1 MAEKTITLYGT
12 AAAVVKGSA
21 PATHFSAGAEVTLGT
36 ADDPALIV
44 KFDAIPSAYQFCRIQ
59 EEYQKLMVYL
69 CHESARA
76 TWPQVNA
83 YCLQQAVD
91 IASVTDAAAQKNR
104 HMGRAGLDYDELPGW
119 AEVELT
125 SYGTRYDTDWA
136 DAAKYGVRFE
146 GYGNEYHD
154 TMYYPAME
162 TPYGSHKPY
171 LQLTLDTADLV
182 GLVLASR
189 APTSGFVDRTK
200 PAIFRWSVQ
209 ADGVCI
215 GEVAQTSAVFRW
227 RQGAS
232 GTVHEISCGTANSCT
247 VPANTFPGTNEL
259 QWQVTVTANTGKSVT
274 SDWYTLTTAD
284 AACSAE
290 IESPDSVILDGS
302 AANTF
307 AWRHIIATGTQP
319 TGYDLQKSTDGVSWT
334 ALRSETNTAA
344 VSTVIP
350 ADTLPAGTLYW
361 RVRTYN
367 ADGTAGSWSDAAQVI
382 VIAPPAQPGVTV
394 QEESPRP
401 VLQWTS
407 TGQQGYEVEI
417 GDYRSGTV
425 FGPDQRWRCPE
436 ILPDG
441 QYVARVRVVNTYGLW
456 SDWGST
462 PLTVSH
468 TAGAAITLQVSAGH
482 RAELSWSTSGT
493 YDRYIVLRDGKPIA
507 RVKARSYTDH
517 KSMGAVAYQVMG
529 LPAEGYNYGRSN
541 DVTCEISAGTLML
554 CDLDAGEWHALSLS
568 DQQHRQFTES
578 LTQTVTRVSLAG
590 RAYPVAEKTP
600 WHDRSISITW
610 AHSDPLLLAKYD
622 ALEGKAV
629 CVKTPGGRM
638 ICGILD
644 SLQRTEGVFYTAY
657 SATVW
662 QLDDS
667 EVIDYDP

>member
-1 MAEKTITLYGT
+1 MAEKTITLYGA

-21 PATHFSAGAEVTLGT
+21 PATHFSAGAEVTLDTGEDLKLLIAFAAPDAAYRYCRLSKYDNELQVYVSAAPEGSRQVGVYCASLLNPVEMST
-36 ADDPALIV
+36 VTYQNVQEQGFGELEIPSWDDPPIYTVGNAADKLALRNGV
-44 KFDAIPSAYQFCRIQ
+44 VLDAIGSNR
-59 EEYQKLMVYL
+59 L
-69 CHESARA
+69 R
-76 TWPQVNA
+76 
-83 YCLQQAVD
+83 
-91 IASVTDAAAQKNR
+91 SV
-104 HMGRAGLDYDELPGW
+104 
-119 AEVELT
+119 
-125 SYGTRYDTDWA
+125 
-136 DAAKYGVRFE
+136 
-146 GYGNEYHD
+146 
-154 TMYYPAME
+154 E
-162 TPYGSHKPY
+162 TPSGIHKPY
-171 LQLTLDTADLV
+171 LKIVVDTADVV
-182 GLVLASR
+182 GLALASA
-189 APTSGFVDRTK
+189 APSAGYVDRT
-200 PAIFRWSVQ
+200 AAVEFRWSAVP
-209 ADGVCI
+209 DGDCY
-215 GEVAQTSAVFRW
+215 GEVAQTAATFRW

-232 GTVHEISCGTANSCT
+232 GTVHEISCGTVGSCT
-247 VPANTFPGTNEL
+247 VPANTFPGTNAL
-259 QWQVTVTANTGKSVT
+259 QWQVTVTANSGKSVT

-307 AWRHIIATGTQP
+307 VWRHIISTGTQP
-319 TGYDLQKSTDGVSWT
+319 TGYDLQKSTDGASWT
-334 ALRSETNTAA
+334 ALKSETNTAA
-344 VSTVIP
+344 VSAVIP

-436 ILPDG
+436 LLPDG

-456 SDWGST
+456 SAWGST

-468 TAGAAITLQVSAGH
+468 TAGAAITLQISAGH
-482 RAELSWSTSGT
+482 KAELSWSTSGA

-507 RVKARSYTDH
+507 KVKARSYTDH
-517 KSMGAVAYQVMG
+517 RSLGAVTYQVMG
-529 LPAEGYNYGRSN
+529 LPAEGYDYGRSN
-541 DVTCEISAGTLML
+541 AVTCEISAGTLML
-554 CDLDAGEWHALSLS
+554 CDLDAGEWHALGLS

-610 AHSDPLLLAKYD
+610 AHNDPLLLAKYD

-629 CVKTPGGRM
+629 CIKTPGGRM
-638 ICGILD
+638 VCGILD

>member
-1 MAEKTITLYGT
+1 M
-12 AAAVVKGSA
+12 
-21 PATHFSAGAEVTLGT
+21 
-36 ADDPALIV
+36 
-44 KFDAIPSAYQFCRIQ
+44 
-59 EEYQKLMVYL
+59 
-69 CHESARA
+69 
-76 TWPQVNA
+76 
-83 YCLQQAVD
+83 
-91 IASVTDAAAQKNR
+91 
-104 HMGRAGLDYDELPGW
+104 
-119 AEVELT
+119 
-125 SYGTRYDTDWA
+125 
-136 DAAKYGVRFE
+136 
-146 GYGNEYHD
+146 
-154 TMYYPAME
+154 
-162 TPYGSHKPY
+162 
-171 LQLTLDTADLV
+171 
-182 GLVLASR
+182 
-189 APTSGFVDRTK
+189 
-200 PAIFRWSVQ
+200 
-209 ADGVCI
+209 
-215 GEVAQTSAVFRW
+215 
-227 RQGAS
+227 
-232 GTVHEISCGTANSCT
+232 
-247 VPANTFPGTNEL
+247 
-259 QWQVTVTANTGKSVT
+259 TVTANSGKSVT

-290 IESPDSVILDGS
+290 IESPDSVILDGA

-307 AWRHIIATGTQP
+307 AWRHIISTGTQP
-319 TGYDLQKSTDGVSWT
+319 TGYDLQKSSDGASWT
-334 ALRSETNTAA
+334 ALKSETNTAA
-344 VSTVIP
+344 VRAVIP

-382 VIAPPAQPGVTV
+382 VIAPPAQPGVTA

-468 TAGAAITLQVSAGH
+468 TAGAAITLQASAGH
-482 RAELSWSTSGT
+482 KAELSWSTSGA

-507 RVKARSYTDH
+507 KVKARSYTDH
-517 KSMGAVAYQVMG
+517 RSMGAVSYQVMG
-529 LPAEGYNYGRSN
+529 LPAEGYDYGRSN
-541 DVTCEISAGTLML
+541 AVACEISAGTLML
-554 CDLDAGEWHALSLS
+554 CDLDAGEWHTLRLS

-610 AHSDPLLLAKYD
+610 AHNDPLLLAKYD

-629 CVKTPGGRM
+629 CIKTPGGRM
-638 ICGILD
+638 VCGILD